1 MSSRLKDIPA
11 LLRDGSNLNAVMAA
25 VQEVMQTFRGYRG
38 DKLDKALTLR
48 DLSLAAQRGISGGG
62 AIDVGIIG
70 GTTPGAPITDAYVVD
85 PTPPPTPDGLN
96 VSSGISSLFVS
107 CASPV
112 YTQGH
117 GHAVTVVY
125 GAKLPTEDLTQPT
138 FSEAVELFRY
148 QGTFSAYATDPAT
161 RWCIWIKWQSVDGV
175 QSTDPAGGTNG
186 VVATTGQDVALLLDA
201 LTGEI
206 TSTELHA
213 TLGTRIDLIDAASSV
228 AGSVNARLSAETV
241 ARTNALAEEA
251 TTRAAAL
258 LAEAASRAS
267 SDSDLQTQINTI
279 TAATGGDLEAVI
291 AAVQQEQT
299 ARASAD
305 GAEAASRETLAVQ
318 MRGAYTGTDINAVTT
333 GLMYSERVARVS
345 AMDAEVM
352 NRNAAIVSNI
362 ESSEGTLT
370 ALNDALLA
378 GLGVIDSAS
387 AVRTQAEQDA
397 RIAAVISETNARI
410 SADDAEASARLA
422 LVAVVNANAAILT
435 QEQNTRAAADSTMAA
450 QINTMSAAFDDNTAA
465 IQAEAIARADA
476 DTANASSISTLSS
489 TVTANQAAAALDATT
504 KANAAQA
511 AAEAYALAQANL
523 ATITAN
529 AYADGIVTDIEA
541 AAIAAAA
548 ADATSKANAA
558 EVAAKAYA
566 DTVSASALSAATAL
580 IQTEASTRASADTAE
595 ANARTTLQATVDG
608 HTSSIQ
614 TEATTRATQTGEL
627 YAQYTVKVDVAGN
640 VAGYGL
646 ASVAV
651 NGVTKSDFG
660 VRADKFWLAA
670 PVGYTQSSAPTA
682 TSWGTNAIYAITKGI
697 ALLAVGAASGAIV
710 GGSTKTWVR
719 ATHLGTVWGSVQANA
734 ICYGSGVYVVVGASG
749 KAATSAD
756 GKTWTNQTG
765 LASTTFGTTTANAV
779 CHGNGMFVVIG
790 DSGKCAKGVYDPV
803 TGSMTWTYAASL
815 ATLWSSDAGYCLA
828 FASGLFWAF
837 GAGGKTASSSDGIT
851 WTTTVTGT
859 SLPTA
864 MSSNAVRAVTLANG
878 LIVAVGDSGKV
889 ATSADGTSW
898 TARASLAGTTWGTAS
913 GRAIVHN
920 DSIFVV
926 MGDAGKVA
934 TSVDGITWT
943 YRDGLIATT
952 WGTSV
957 ARGAV
962 FNDGKVIVVG
972 DAGKVAS
979 SSDGITW
986 VYTSS
991 LSKASTLGEGTVW
1004 VDTSVT
1010 PNVTKYYVDGA
1021 WVTTSPA
1028 LPFAVTTSPDIID
1041 GIPVPAGM
1049 YVDAA
1054 FIKNGTITNAKIGSA
1069 AIDDAKIANL
1079 SVAKLEAGSL
1089 KVGSYIQS
1097 ADYTPGAGGVGYR
1110 IDRDAVVLPAT
1121 SIRGTLTA
1129 AQINSNGLDVKD
1141 SAGNVILS
1149 AGSSLAA
1156 QMASRMGGG
1165 NMVPNSDLSG
1175 GAGNWAVTWNQGGGT
1190 NYSFGVDVGGV
1201 EWSPAGGHSVSVA
1214 RTGETGAASGV
1225 FDIRPAKT
1233 IPARPNTRY
1242 ELSAYLSAH
1251 RCPAGFSIMVLDSA
1265 GSYIT
1270 EMYYANTAED
1280 SGGKDL
1286 NNWSRPGGFYTTPA
1300 NATQFHIGL
1309 RAGAATA
1316 ADPYAWMTRMFIAEA
1331 GANQTVLSPWSAG
1344 GSSGQ
1349 FGELD
1354 KLTSANVSTYIAS
1367 AAIGEAYIGD
1377 LNASKITAGTIAADR
1392 LDSGTVTA
1400 KVANLSAA
1408 VITSGTI
1415 GSARIGDASIG
1426 TLKLGENSA
1435 TICKSQSGTSGYVDV
1450 VFTIGYAADVLVV
1463 GSGVNSSAYNFGLQM
1478 NGSWI
1483 TGVQLAQGLIT
1494 MSAKVTLAAGTHTAS
1509 VRCDGRSGT
1518 ISIFASIR

>member
-1 MSSRLKDIPA
+1 
-11 LLRDGSNLNAVMAA
+11 
-25 VQEVMQTFRGYRG
+25 VQT
-38 DKLDKALTLR
+38 
-48 DLSLAAQRGISGGG
+48 
-62 AIDVGIIG
+62 
-70 GTTPGAPITDAYVVD
+70 
-85 PTPPPTPDGLN
+85 
-96 VSSGISSLFVS
+96 
-107 CASPV
+107 
-112 YTQGH
+112 
-117 GHAVTVVY
+117 
-125 GAKLPTEDLTQPT
+125 
-138 FSEAVELFRY
+138 
-148 QGTFSAYATDPAT
+148 
-161 RWCIWIKWQSVDGV
+161 
-175 QSTDPAGGTNG
+175 
-186 VVATTGQDVALLLDA
+186 
-201 LTGEI
+201 
-206 TSTELHA
+206 
-213 TLGTRIDLIDAASSV
+213 
-228 AGSVNARLSAETV
+228 
-241 ARTNALAEEA
+241 EA
-251 TTRAAAL
+251 T
-258 LAEAASRAS
+258 
-267 SDSDLQTQINTI
+267 
-279 TAATGGDLEAVI
+279 
-291 AAVQQEQT
+291 
-299 ARASAD
+299 
-305 GAEAASRETLAVQ
+305 
-318 MRGAYTGTDINAVTT
+318 
-333 GLMYSERVARVS
+333 
-345 AMDAEVM
+345 
-352 NRNAAIVSNI
+352 
-362 ESSEGTLT
+362 
-370 ALNDALLA
+370 
-378 GLGVIDSAS
+378 
-387 AVRTQAEQDA
+387 
-397 RIAAVISETNARI
+397 
-410 SADDAEASARLA
+410 
-422 LVAVVNANAAILT
+422 
-435 QEQNTRAAADSTMAA
+435 
-450 QINTMSAAFDDNTAA
+450 
-465 IQAEAIARADA
+465 ARADA
-476 DTANASSISTLSS
+476 DGTLF
-489 TVTANQAAAALDATT
+489 
-504 KANAAQA
+504 
-511 AAEAYALAQANL
+511 
-523 ATITAN
+523 
-529 AYADGIVTDIEA
+529 
-541 AAIAAAA
+541 
-548 ADATSKANAA
+548 
-558 EVAAKAYA
+558 
-566 DTVSASALSAATAL
+566 
-580 IQTEASTRASADTAE
+580 
-595 ANARTTLQATVDG
+595 
-608 HTSSIQ
+608 
-614 TEATTRATQTGEL
+614 
-627 YAQYTVKVDVAGN
+627 AQYTVKVDVAGN

-710 GGSTKTWVR
+710 GGSTETWVR

-815 ATLWSSDAGYCLA
+815 ATLWSSAAGYCLA

-1049 YVDAA
+1049 YVEAA

-1270 EMYYANTAED
+1270 ELYYAITTEGN
-1280 SGGKDL
+1280 GGKDL

-1483 TGVQLAQGLIT
+1483 TGVELAQGLIT

>member
-580 IQTEASTRASADTAE
+580 IQIEASTRASADTAE

-627 YAQYTVKVDVAGN
+627 YAQYTVKLDVNGK
-640 VAGYGL
+640 VSGYGL
-646 ASVAV
+646 ASS
-651 NGVTKSDFG
+651 GPTGPGSTFEI
-660 VRADKFWLAA
+660 RADKFVLAA
-670 PVGYTQSSAPTA
+670 PTGSAAGYVPFTVLA
-682 TSWGTNAIYAITKGI
+682 TSQVI
-697 ALLAVGAASGAIV
+697 
-710 GGSTKTWVR
+710 GGVTFP
-719 ATHLGTVWGSVQANA
+719 A
-734 ICYGSGVYVVVGASG
+734 GVYA
-749 KAATSAD
+749 
-756 GKTWTNQTG
+756 Q
-765 LASTTFGTTTANAV
+765 
-779 CHGNGMFVVIG
+779 
-790 DSGKCAKGVYDPV
+790 
-803 TGSMTWTYAASL
+803 
-815 ATLWSSDAGYCLA
+815 LA
-828 FASGLFWAF
+828 FL
-837 GAGGKTASSSDGIT
+837 
-851 WTTTVTGT
+851 
-859 SLPTA
+859 
-864 MSSNAVRAVTLANG
+864 
-878 LIVAVGDSGKV
+878 
-889 ATSADGTSW
+889 
-898 TARASLAGTTWGTAS
+898 
-913 GRAIVHN
+913 
-920 DSIFVV
+920 
-926 MGDAGKVA
+926 
-934 TSVDGITWT
+934 VD
-943 YRDGLIATT
+943 LQ
-952 WGTSV
+952 V
-957 ARGAV
+957 
-962 FNDGKVIVVG
+962 
-972 DAGKVAS
+972 
-979 SSDGITW
+979 
-986 VYTSS
+986 
-991 LSKASTLGEGTVW
+991 
-1004 VDTSVT
+1004 
-1010 PNVTKYYVDGA
+1010 
-1021 WVTTSPA
+1021 
-1028 LPFAVTTSPDIID
+1028 
-1041 GIPVPAGM
+1041 
-1049 YVDAA
+1049 
-1054 FIKNGTITNAKIGSA
+1054 TNAKIGSLA
-1069 AIDDAKIANL
+1069 VDD
-1079 SVAKLEAGSL
+1079 G
-1089 KVGSYIQS
+1089 
-1097 ADYTPGAGGVGYR
+1097 
-1110 IDRDAVVLPAT
+1110 
-1121 SIRGTLTA
+1121 
-1129 AQINSNGLDVKD
+1129 
-1141 SAGNVILS
+1141 
-1149 AGSSLAA
+1149 
-1156 QMASRMGGG
+1156 
-1165 NMVPNSDLSG
+1165 
-1175 GAGNWAVTWNQGGGT
+1175 
-1190 NYSFGVDVGGV
+1190 
-1201 EWSPAGGHSVSVA
+1201 
-1214 RTGETGAASGV
+1214 
-1225 FDIRPAKT
+1225 
-1233 IPARPNTRY
+1233 
-1242 ELSAYLSAH
+1242 
-1251 RCPAGFSIMVLDSA
+1251 
-1265 GSYIT
+1265 
-1270 EMYYANTAED
+1270 
-1280 SGGKDL
+1280 
-1286 NNWSRPGGFYTTPA
+1286 
-1300 NATQFHIGL
+1300 
-1309 RAGAATA
+1309 
-1316 ADPYAWMTRMFIAEA
+1316 
-1331 GANQTVLSPWSAG
+1331 
-1344 GSSGQ
+1344 
-1349 FGELD
+1349 
-1354 KLTSANVSTYIAS
+1354 
-1367 AAIGEAYIGD
+1367 
-1377 LNASKITAGTIAADR
+1377 
-1392 LDSGTVTA
+1392 

-1408 VITSGTI
+1408 KLTI
-1415 GSARIGDASIG
+1415 GDGTVGGNLKSSNYAAGSAGWIIKPNGYAEMNNIVVRGTVYASAGSFTGTVSASTINGGTVNGTTVNSSTINGSTINSVTLNSGAINITGDGGSGWGYVRSANKWWNDGVNGWVFSKIATDGSTLMEIKSGSSRIWSSSWDDCGIIFPGISMTNGGLTISQANVIG
-1426 TLKLGENSA
+1426 TLNIAGNAA
-1435 TICKSQSGTSGYVDV
+1435 TICQGGESTGGTATVS
-1450 VFTIGYAADVLVV
+1450 FTLSYAADIQLIGTAAHPTALSIQFYLDGAPYGGSELV
-1463 GSGVNSSAYNFGLQM
+1463 
-1478 NGSWI
+1478 
-1483 TGVQLAQGLIT
+1483 QGTAVI
-1494 MSAKVTLAAGTHTAS
+1494 AKKVSLAAGYHTFQTVSGGVRAS
-1509 VRCDGRSGT
+1509 IIV
-1518 ISIFASIR
+1518 FASIR